1 MPIIGT
7 QTDTGSNPNYTVGG
21 SNQNIYILS
30 SAVVMC
36 GSSTAFNVGSFG
48 SVGVY
53 NNGAI
58 IGYYGIATSGILS
71 TIFNASSGLISSTIT
86 SITINQAADAALINN
101 SGTIVSNYLA
111 ISIAANNCGVDNSG
125 MISAYNGIYIG
136 AANAFIRNAGTI
148 NAQNLALYM
157 SDQTS
162 TAEIVNTGL
171 IVGGAYAIQTYGSV
185 VIHNS
190 GSISGEVLLQGATN
204 VIDGYGGSIIGRI
217 TGGAGV
223 DTFDLRHMTVIGT
236 IAGGLGA
243 DTITGTADGDV
254 IYGDTIS
261 GGVTG
266 GADTLSGG
274 YGDDAIYGGYGA
286 DAIMGNQGD
295 DILYGNQDNDWMHG
309 GQGDDM
315 LYGGQGNDVLN
326 GGVGDDTLYGNVGFD
341 IFAVGAKFGHDLI
354 GDFGVVAGNSDTI
367 TFVPGT
373 FNSYADVAAHMV
385 QSGNVV
391 VLTLDDANSIT
402 FANMTVAALTA
413 DHFVFG

>member
-21 SNQNIYILS
+21 GNQNFYILS

-36 GSSTAFNVGSFG
+36 GGNTAFNVGSFG

-58 IGYYGIATSGILS
+58 IGYYGIATSGSLS
-71 TIFNASSGLISSTIT
+71 TIFNASSGLISSTLI
-86 SITINQAADAALINN
+86 SININQAADAALVTNN
-101 SGTIVSNYLA
+101 GTIVSNYLA
-111 ISIAANNCGVDNSG
+111 ISVAADYCGVDNSG
-125 MISAYNGIYIG
+125 MISAYNGIYIAG
-136 AANAFIRNAGTI
+136 ANTFISNSGTI
-148 NAQNLALYM
+148 NAQNLALYIT
-157 SDQTS
+157 DQIS

-204 VIDGYGGSIIGRI
+204 VIDGYGGSITGRI

-243 DTITGTADGDV
+243 DTILGTADADL
-254 IYGDTIS
+254 IYGDSIS
-261 GGVTG
+261 GGTSG

-274 YGDDAIYGGYGA
+274 YGDDSIYGGYGA
-286 DAIMGNQGD
+286 DTITGNQGD
-295 DILYGNQDNDWMHG
+295 DMLYGNQDNDWIHG
-309 GQGDDM
+309 GQGDDA
-315 LYGGQGNDVLN
+315 LYGGQGNDTLN
-326 GGVGDDTLYGNVGFD
+326 GGVGDDILYGNLGNDLFVVAAD
-341 IFAVGAKFGHDLI
+341 FGHDTI
-354 GDFGVVAGNSDTI
+354 ADFGVVAGNSDI
-367 TFVPGT
+367 VSFAPGI
-373 FNSYADVAAHMV
+373 FDSYAAVVAHMA
-385 QSGNVV
+385 QSGANV
-391 VLTLDDANSIT
+391 VLTLDAGDGLV
-402 FANMTVAALTA
+402 FANTTVAALTA
-413 DHFVFG
+413 DHFLFG